1 MTTHAGVM
9 LSRRFLSLIA
19 SFQTARFKKV
29 GKRSGPL
36 REAENDSHSFEVGQQ
51 LVLAGRHFLS
61 AATAVMKSMHV

>member
-19 SFQTARFKKV
+19 SFQTARFMKV

-36 REAENDSHSFEVGQQ
+36 REAERDSHSSEVGQQ
-51 LVLAGRHFLS
+51 LVLLAQIEDR
-61 AATAVMKSMHV
+61 